1 MYYSYV
7 GILVIRVFIFW
18 VVLDKFEYKIFLI
31 VLRFMVM
38 NFNFLVLGLCKLC
51 YLLLY
56 NVILCS

>member
-51 YLLLY
+51 YLLSY